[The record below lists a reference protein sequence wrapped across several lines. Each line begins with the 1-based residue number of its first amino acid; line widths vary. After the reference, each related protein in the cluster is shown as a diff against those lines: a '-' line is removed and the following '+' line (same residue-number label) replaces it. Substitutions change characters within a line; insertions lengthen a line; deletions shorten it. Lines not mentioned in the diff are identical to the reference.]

1 MNVASFCSGR
11 KEMVDFLLQQGANVN
26 HSPND
31 GNTALIW
38 GAVGGNNQI
47 SKVPLMKIYMD
58 LFYFT

>member
-1 MNVASFCSGR
+1 
-11 KEMVDFLLQQGANVN
+11 MVDFLLQQGANVN